1 MGTTGGSIEAQRSL
15 SERRL
20 RVRERRRRRAS
31 DARHLVM
38 SSPLT
43 LAGLIIVVGLAVV
56 AIFAPL
62 IAPYDP
68 IVPDLGHALEAP
80 SWHHLFGTDQSGRD
94 VLSRV
99 LYGARISLR
108 IGAFAVLSIAI
119 IGVPLGLI
127 AGTFGGWIDGI
138 IMRLADVFLAFP
150 TLVLALAIAAALGG
164 GLENVIVALAIAG
177 WPWYAR
183 LVRGV
188 VLGVRREAYIEA
200 AQVAGAPW
208 RKIIV
213 RHIFPNSFAPIL
225 VQMSQDMGYAIL
237 LSASLGFLGIGV
249 KIPTPE
255 WGTMINDGRNVF
267 MDAWWVGSWPGIAI
281 IVAVLG
287 FNLLGDGIRDILDP
301 RTRS

>member
-1 MGTTGGSIEAQRSL
+1 MT
-15 SERRL
+15 
-20 RVRERRRRRAS
+20 
-31 DARHLVM
+31 
-38 SSPLT
+38 SPLT
-43 LAGLIIVVGLAVV
+43 LAGLLIVVGLAAV
-56 AIFAPL
+56 AVLAPL

-68 IVPDLGHALEAP
+68 NAPDLSHVLARP
-80 SWHHLFGTDQSGRD
+80 SWQHLFGTDQSGRD
-94 VLSRV
+94 ILSRV

-108 IGAFAVLSIAI
+108 IGALAVTSIAV

-127 AGTFGGWIDGI
+127 AGTFGGWVDGL
-138 IMRLADVFLAFP
+138 IMRVADVFLAFP

-164 GLENVIVALAIAG
+164 GMQNVIIALAVAG

-200 AQVAGAPW
+200 AQLSGASW

-213 RHIFPNSFAPIL
+213 RHILPNSFAPVL
-225 VQMSQDMGYAIL
+225 VQISQDMGYAIL

-255 WGTMINDGRNVF
+255 WGTMINDGRDVF
-267 MDAWWVGSWPGIAI
+267 IDAWWVGSWPGIAI

-287 FNLLGDGIRDILDP
+287 FNLLGDGIRDVLDP
-301 RTRS
+301 QARR

>member
-1 MGTTGGSIEAQRSL
+1 MSAAGGSLATRDL
-15 SERRL
+15 LAERR
-20 RVRERRRRRAS
+20 RRIRERRRRRLDES
-31 DARHLVM
+31 WHLLVA
-38 SSPLT
+38 SPLT
-43 LAGLIIVVGLAVV
+43 LAGMIIVIGLAVI

-68 IVPDLGHALEAP
+68 NAPDLLHALQRP
-80 SWHHLFGTDQSGRD
+80 SWQHLFGTDQSGRD

-108 IGAFAVLSIAI
+108 IGALAVASIAV
-119 IGVPLGLI
+119 IGTPLGLI
-127 AGTFGGWIDGI
+127 AGTVGGWIDGL
-138 IMRLADVFLAFP
+138 IMRVADVFLAFP
-150 TLVLALAIAAALGG
+150 TLVLALAIAASLGG
-164 GLENVIVALAIAG
+164 GMQNVIVALAIAG

-183 LVRGV
+183 LIRGV
-188 VLGVRREAYIEA
+188 VLTVRREAYVDA
-200 AQVAGAPW
+200 AQVSGASW
-208 RKIIV
+208 LRIV
-213 RHIFPNSFAPIL
+213 RRHILPNSFAPIL

-255 WGTMINDGRNVF
+255 WGTMINDGRDIF
-267 MDAWWVGSWPGIAI
+267 MDAWWVGGWPGIAI

-301 RTRS
+301 RSRR